1 MNINLTLIG
10 QAISFAIFVLFCMRY
25 VWPPLTSA
33 LEQRKK
39 KISDGL
45 SAAELGE
52 QALEKAKVDVD
63 LKLTDAKTEA
73 KNIIAMAKKRQG
85 DILDEAGTKA
95 SEETSRKMKLAEQE
109 VEQLSMRLK
118 ESLKKDLSK
127 LVVEGAEMIL
137 KKEIDKNVHDKAIQ
151 DLVTKI

>member
-10 QAISFAIFVLFCMRY
+10 QAISFAIFVLFCMKY

-73 KNIIAMAKKRQG
+73 KNIIAMAEKRQG
-85 DILDEAGTKA
+85 DILDEAGVKA

>member
-10 QAISFAIFVLFCMRY
+10 QAISFAIFVLFCMKY

-73 KNIIAMAKKRQG
+73 KNIIAMAEKRQG
-85 DILDEAGTKA
+85 DILDEAGVKA

-137 KKEIDKNVHDKAIQ
+137 KKDIDKNVHDKAIQ

>member
-1 MNINLTLIG
+1 MVPTNRKINLK
-10 QAISFAIFVLFCMRY
+10 
-25 VWPPLTSA
+25 
-33 LEQRKK
+33 QRKK

-73 KNIIAMAKKRQG
+73 KNIIAMAEKRQG

>member
-1 MNINLTLIG
+1 MATI
-10 QAISFAIFVLFCMRY
+10 
-25 VWPPLTSA
+25 TSA

-73 KNIIAMAKKRQG
+73 KNIIAMAEKRQG

>member
-1 MNINLTLIG
+1 MK
-10 QAISFAIFVLFCMRY
+10 Y

-73 KNIIAMAKKRQG
+73 KNIIAMAEKRQG
-85 DILDEAGTKA
+85 DILDEAGVKA

-109 VEQLSMRLK
+109 VEQLTMRLK

>member
-10 QAISFAIFVLFCMRY
+10 QAISFAIFVLFCMKY

-63 LKLTDAKTEA
+63 LKLTDAKAEA
-73 KNIIAMAKKRQG
+73 KNIIAMAEKRQG

-127 LVVEGAEMIL
+127 QIGRAHV
-137 KKEIDKNVHDKAIQ
+137 
-151 DLVTKI
+151 